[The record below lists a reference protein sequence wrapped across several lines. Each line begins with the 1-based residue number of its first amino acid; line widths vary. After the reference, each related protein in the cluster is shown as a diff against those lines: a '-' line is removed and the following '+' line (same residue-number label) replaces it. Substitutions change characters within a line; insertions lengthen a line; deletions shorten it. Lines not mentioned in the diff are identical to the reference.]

1 MKRVKVKPGKAQS
14 GMGFVVGLIFCGIGL
29 FVVIPTFGPFGI
41 VWTLV
46 AVAITVINGVNAF
59 GKKGVAT
66 HEIEIDDGNNTASV
80 YNHGMKSYEIEVEN
94 TDRDNAVADT
104 KKRIENLKSLYDA
117 GLITKEEFNERRN
130 RILDDVTR

>member
-14 GMGFVVGLIFCGIGL
+14 AMGFVVGIIFCCIGL

-66 HEIEIDDGNNTASV
+66 HEIEIDEENKTASV
-80 YNHGMKSYEIEVEN
+80 YNHGMRSYEIEVED
-94 TDRDNAVADT
+94 TDREKAVADVQ
-104 KKRIENLKSLYDA
+104 KRIDNLKNLYDA
-117 GLITKEEFNERRN
+117 GVITKEEFNERRN
-130 RILDDVTR
+130 KILDDATR